1 MNIRLNLLILC
12 LIVTGASRARGDAP
26 PVPTTERL
34 RFVVR
39 LVEERAGTRTTL
51 GETHV
56 SGPNGTDFSV
66 TLRDARYRMKADFIT
81 DVIGPDRL
89 AFRVDLETRRAAG
102 RSARDLLLYE
112 EDTQHH
118 DLALE
123 LSDTVVLLPFGDGG
137 NDRLTMEIV
146 PERLPVAPANA
157 PLDIQL
163 PKIAPGGVFNVTA
176 RHIPHRF
183 TITAELLRDGATV
196 ARTTTDARFRTPG
209 PISFGNGLPSVS
221 LNIEDVTGASS
232 QRFVAVSFDVT
243 GTDGR
248 ALGRNWSGIGQAG
261 STLSY
266 DLPDGLQLKLAI
278 TPVGN

>member
-1 MNIRLNLLILC
+1 MNFRLKLLIFC
-12 LIVTGASRARGDAP
+12 LLVTGASRARGDAP

-81 DVIGPDRL
+81 DRVAENRL
-89 AFRVDLETRRAAG
+89 NFRVDLETRRAAG
-102 RSARDLLLYE
+102 RSSRDLPLYE

-118 DLALE
+118 DLNLE
-123 LSDTVVLLPFGDGG
+123 LSDTVLLLPFGDGG
-137 NDRLTMEIV
+137 DDRLTMEIV
-146 PERLPVAPANA
+146 PERLSAAPANA
-157 PLDIQL
+157 PLAIQL

-183 TITAELLRDGATV
+183 AVVAELLKDGATV
-196 ARTTTDARFRTPG
+196 ARTSTENRFRTPG
-209 PISFGNGLPSVS
+209 PMVFGNGLPSVS
-221 LNIEDVTGASS
+221 LTIEDVTGPPAERS
-232 QRFVAVSFDVT
+232 VTISFDAT
-243 GTDGR
+243 TPDGR
-248 ALGRNWSGIGQAG
+248 PLARNWSGIGRAG

-266 DLPDGLQLKLAI
+266 DLPDGHQLKLAI